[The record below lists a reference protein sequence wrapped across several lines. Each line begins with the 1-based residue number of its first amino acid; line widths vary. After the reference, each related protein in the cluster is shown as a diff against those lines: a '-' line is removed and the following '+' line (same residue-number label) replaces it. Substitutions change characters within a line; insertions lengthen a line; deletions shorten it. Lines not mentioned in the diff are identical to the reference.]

1 MRVRSRRERPPR
13 QRSRG
18 ASPAVGAP
26 RPHLSRGVL
35 IEAAGTRLQGSLE
48 VPAAARGVVL
58 FASSRDLGRIDSR
71 QRDLA
76 VALNRHGLGTLLF
89 DLVDSADGSGAAGN
103 VELLTE
109 RLIGATEWIGQQWGM
124 DGLPIGY
131 VSSGVGSAAALSAAA
146 ALGERIGAVA
156 SHAGRPDLAIADLGD
171 VRAPTLLVVDPE
183 DPYGVAANA
192 RVAAQLRCAHQLRE
206 VRAKGGL
213 AEAEAVAPAIW
224 RWLEWHLG
232 SPDVPYE
239 PRLALG

>member
-1 MRVRSRRERPPR
+1 M
-13 QRSRG
+13 
-18 ASPAVGAP
+18 
-26 RPHLSRGVL
+26 L
-35 IEAAGTRLQGSLE
+35 IEAAGARLRGSLE

-58 FASSRDLGRIDSR
+58 FASNRDLGRIDSR

-76 VALNRHGLGTLLF
+76 LSLNRHGLGALLF
-89 DLVDSADGSGAAGN
+89 DLVDGADGAGMTGD

-109 RLIGATEWIGQQWGM
+109 RLIGATEWIARQWGM

-146 ALGERIGAVA
+146 ALGEKIGAVA

-183 DPYGVAANA
+183 DPYEVAANA
-192 RVAAQLRCAHQLRE
+192 RVASRLRCAHQLRE
-206 VRAKGGL
+206 VRAKGGS
-213 AEAEAVAPAIW
+213 AGAGAVAPAIW
-224 RWLEWHLG
+224 RWLEWQLG